1 MWRVAR
7 HSPAQGLSRAADNNL
22 QTSAMRHALALIAV
36 LTAAGSAAAATPPT
50 VGKTPGAPVFVI
62 TGGGWGHN
70 VGLSQWGAYG
80 QAKAGRTYDRILRQ
94 YFPGAKLEPTP
105 VKKVRVLVAEGARTA
120 AIGSAAPFRVRD
132 GAGVVHE
139 VYGWQIRLGRALR
152 VPVVLEASGLG
163 PDELAGRARKQLE
176 LTPPLT
182 FLPARGATMT
192 LDGKGFRGRLEVT
205 RVGTNLRIVMLVGL
219 EAYVQGIVPGEM
231 PKEWP
236 LEALKAQAVAART
249 YAVAKFEQGKEWDI
263 VADPYAFAYYG
274 VRSEAPSTNQ
284 AVEETRGEVLTYGG
298 KAITAFYFSSS
309 GGRTL
314 SAQDVFGVAL
324 PYLPGAKD
332 PWDVASPHYRWPVRT
347 FTPAALASA
356 LRAGAPV
363 ADVQVVPS
371 APGRPIGFLVAM
383 DTGASVQVR
392 ATEIRTRLGLKSP
405 NFRIGVL
412 RLAPPATP
420 VGPGETVTLEGV
432 ARDVGETV
440 LEERGS
446 DGLWKPVKKL
456 VLQADGSFAAVLR
469 PAVTSAY
476 RLVAAG
482 LIGPALTVKV
492 AEQAFG

>member
-1 MWRVAR
+1 
-7 HSPAQGLSRAADNNL
+7 
-22 QTSAMRHALALIAV
+22 MRHALALIAV
-36 LTAAGSAAAATPPT
+36 LTVAGSAVAATPPAA
-50 VGKTPGAPVFVI
+50 GKTAGAPVFVI

-80 QAKAGRTYDRILRQ
+80 QAKAGRTYERILRH
-94 YFPGAKLEPTP
+94 YFAGSKLGLAP

-120 AIGSAAPFRVRD
+120 TIGSTAPFRVRD
-132 GAGVVHE
+132 GAGAVHQ

-152 VPVVLEASGLG
+152 VPVALAPGGPG
-163 PDELAGRARKQLE
+163 PDGLAGPGRKHVKLA
-176 LTPPLT
+176 PPLT
-182 FLPARGATMT
+182 FLPAPGATMA

-205 RVGTNLRIVMLVGL
+205 RVGATLRVVMAVSL

-231 PKEWP
+231 PGEWP

-249 YAVAKFEQGKEWDI
+249 YAVAKFEQGKEWDV
-263 VADPYAFAYYG
+263 VADERAFAYYG
-274 VRSEAPSTNQ
+274 VGAETPSTNQ
-284 AVEETRGEVLTYGG
+284 AVRETRGEVLMYGG

-324 PYLPGAKD
+324 PYLRGAKD
-332 PWDVASPHYRWPVRT
+332 PWDEASPHHLWPART
-347 FTPAALASA
+347 FTPASLAL
-356 LRAGAPV
+356 LLGAGAPV

-371 APGRPIGFLVAM
+371 APGRPLAFQIATTTGENVAVR
-383 DTGASVQVR
+383 GADVR
-392 ATEIRTRLGLKSP
+392 LRLGLKSP

-412 RLAPPATP
+412 RLVPLPTP
-420 VGPGETVTLEGV
+420 VVAGEAVTLEGI

-446 DGLWKPVKKL
+446 DGLWKPAKKL

-482 LIGPALTVKV
+482 LIGPSLTVKV
-492 AEQAFG
+492 AEQATG